1 MPPHEMGAGMSPQL
15 KLPHTL
21 SLRRQGMRQMS
32 SVCVARVVVVVPRG
46 SRWAYPEFTAS

>member
-21 SLRRQGMRQMS
+21 SLSEARYEANEFSVRSTCS
-32 SVCVARVVVVVPRG
+32 SGGPSRVTLGV
-46 SRWAYPEFTAS
+46 S